1 MSINSLMISR
11 ILPQYTAEYIT
22 NVFWY
27 QNIAKVSSI
36 TLLPYLQ
43 GSDVFQTAYVTI
55 ATWSDSEVAYNLI
68 QRLKDNVKKTRIVH
82 HDDLWWPVTINTHI
96 AGYYYLDPYT
106 TTFSETYFQKPEEP
120 EEPETPLIKL
130 TDRVITE
137 YKGSR
142 KYTAAEALRR
152 YGELCEAI
160 MESNSQEQPS
170 SLAPMYLVEYW
181 QELGYLEDQLRD
193 YRSKLDEDYEN
204 DVTKSLTKY
213 FGIRDSG
220 KVNPDYIN
228 ERLSF
233 LRTIMSRYSFQDP
246 KALLT
251 MMNINSEIEFLK
263 DRLVSFTMQN
273 SENIT
278 FHHHKQSFVV

>member
-11 ILPQYTAEYIT
+11 ILPQYTAEYIA
-22 NVFWY
+22 NVFWC
-27 QNIAKVSSI
+27 QNIAQVSSI

-43 GSDVFQTAYVTI
+43 GSDVFQRAYVTI
-55 ATWSDSEVAYNLI
+55 ATWIDSEVAYNLI
-68 QRLKDNVKKTRIVH
+68 QRLKDDTKKSRIVH
-82 HDDLWWPVTINTHI
+82 HDDLWWPVQVNTHI

-106 TTFSETYFQKPEEP
+106 TTFPDSYFYKP
-120 EEPETPLIKL
+120 EEPETPLY

-142 KYTAAEALRR
+142 KYTVAEALGRCSQLR
-152 YGELCEAI
+152 EAI
-160 MESNSQEQPS
+160 MESNSEERPS
-170 SLAPMYLVEYW
+170 SLAPMYLIEYW
-181 QELGYLEDQLRD
+181 EELGYLEDQLRD
-193 YRSKLDEDYEN
+193 YGSKQDEDYEN
-204 DVTKSLTKY
+204 DVTETLTKH

-220 KVNPDYIN
+220 KVNPEYIN

-233 LRTIMSRYSFQDP
+233 LRTIMPKYSLQDP

-251 MMNINSEIEFLK
+251 MMNIKSEIEFLE
-263 DRLVSFTMQN
+263 DQLFSFAMQN

-278 FHHHKQSFVV
+278 LRPHQQSFIV